1 MKQHRNIQ
9 VFGCRLL
16 PESTFPLKL
25 LLPEVAEELE
35 DKNEEPLKLTE
46 VTPEKPIELVEMKPI
61 RKSNVFGNCF
71 AFFQK
76 FSSEFLRRLQNHQ
89 YLTLRLL
96 RQRKKLNQKL
106 FLPFTLQRQ
115 EQRNP
120 QKLRTLSSMKIF
132 NTRLSSVPNVLS
144 RTQTLLI
151 STKF

>member
-1 MKQHRNIQ
+1 MK
-9 VFGCRLL
+9 LS
-16 PESTFPLKL
+16 EMD
-25 LLPEVAEELE
+25 EELKDKDE
-35 DKNEEPLKLTE
+35 DPLKLTE
-46 VTPEKPIELVEMKPI
+46 ITPEKPLELVEMKPK

-71 AFFQK
+71 DFFQK

-120 QKLRTLSSMKIF
+120 QKLRTLSSMEIF
-132 NTRLSSVPNVLS
+132 NTRLSSVPKVLFKI
-144 RTQTLLI
+144 QTLLI
-151 STKF
+151 STES